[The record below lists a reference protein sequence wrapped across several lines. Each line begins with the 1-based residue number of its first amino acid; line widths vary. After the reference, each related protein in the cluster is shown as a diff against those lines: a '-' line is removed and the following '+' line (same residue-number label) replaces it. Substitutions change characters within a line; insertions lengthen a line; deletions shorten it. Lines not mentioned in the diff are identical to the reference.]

1 MKDDQSKHNRHS
13 PFEVSFKVRFVLCQE
28 FLTFDP
34 LSILSLIEE
43 KALNCDISSA
53 LTHANKYS

>member
-13 PFEVSFKVRFVLCQE
+13 PFEESFKARFVLYRE

-34 LSILSLIEE
+34 LSKLSLIEE
-43 KALNCDISSA
+43 KAPNYDISSA
-53 LTHANKYS
+53 LTRASKYS